1 MVRRLSPFVQRICV
15 SLYLAFSLPLLAD
28 QEADRSPEFF
38 VVIPSYNNSK
48 WCEKNLESVFCQ
60 TYQNWVI
67 YYVDDCSTDGTGE
80 LVDRYIQARGMENK
94 CSVIHNKE
102 RRGALANLYNAIHT
116 AAPHTIIVT
125 LDGDDWLSDDGA
137 LQALADVYKD
147 KEVWLT
153 YGSFQYEPGG
163 TRGVCEPLPEKVLQ
177 NVSIRRYGKWVTSQL
192 RTFYAE
198 LFHKIKKEDLMVN
211 EKFFE
216 IAYDVA
222 IMLPMIEMASPNH
235 TRYIDRIMYIYNYTN
250 PLSDS
255 NRRDFQLATDVY
267 IRSLKPYAPLGAL
280 FPTH

>member
-15 SLYLAFSLPLLAD
+15 SLCLAFSLPLLAD
-28 QEADRSPEFF
+28 QGADRSPEFF

-60 TYQNWVI
+60 TYHNWVI